1 MPNNAVISSLT
12 VPVLVNGEIQN
23 VTFDLKDAYARERL
37 TELGSALYWIGVTTT
52 ELTDG
57 GTTNPITVN
66 GESVTAE
73 VGGMAHYDGTEYVWS
88 GSAWQEIGH
97 ANFGALAFKSSAQGS
112 ITPAGD
118 VSVSIGDDAATGTV
132 NSITDVGTLPSCSV
146 SGEVL
151 TFNAGTLPT
160 KGADQTV
167 VTATGTI
174 SATFTGTEATVT
186 VE

>member
-1 MPNNAVISSLT
+1 MPNEVISSLT
-12 VPVLVNGEIQN
+12 VPVNVSGTITN
-23 VTFDLKDAYARERL
+23 VTYDIKDAFARERISQ
-37 TELGSALYWIGVTTT
+37 LGEALYWMGVTTT

-73 VGGMAHYDGTEYVWS
+73 VGGMAQYDGTEYVWS

-174 SATFTGTEATVT
+174 SATFAGTEATVT